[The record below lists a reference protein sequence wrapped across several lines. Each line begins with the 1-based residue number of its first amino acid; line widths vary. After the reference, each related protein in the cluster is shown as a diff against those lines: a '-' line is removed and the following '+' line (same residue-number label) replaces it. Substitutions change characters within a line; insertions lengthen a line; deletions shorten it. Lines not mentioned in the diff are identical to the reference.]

1 MTLRALVLV
10 GALALPVATLPIAA
24 QAAPPKPLYRD
35 PVTDGAA
42 DVSIVFDKAQRQWVM
57 FYTNR
62 RATLKAPDPK
72 DVAWV
77 HATPI
82 GMATSKDGL
91 AWAYAGVA
99 RIPAQCAGE
108 TLWAPELYAEGG
120 VYHLWLTV
128 VPGVF
133 HRWGEKGATARI
145 VHLTSKNLK
154 AWTCGDTLDLGS
166 DRVIDASVVK
176 IGDRYRLWYKDER
189 KGSRIMAVESPDL
202 VHWKPAGDKP
212 VIDMAAEG
220 PKVFRFK
227 GAWWMIAD
235 AWKGLVVL
243 RSDDAETWTLQPD
256 RLLER
261 PGAQATDTAK
271 GQHPDVV
278 VNGGRAFLYYFVH
291 QSNEPEAKADPY
303 WGQRTVVQVAELKEE
318 GGALSVDREA
328 PVEQGLTAPR

>member
-1 MTLRALVLV
+1 MVLRALVLI
-10 GALALPVATLPIAA
+10 GALALPAA
-24 QAAPPKPLYRD
+24 SQAAAPKPLYRD

-42 DVSIVFDKAQRQWVM
+42 DVSIVFDKAHRQWVM

-77 HATPI
+77 HDTPI
-82 GMATSKDGL
+82 GMATSRDGL
-91 AWAYAGVA
+91 AWSYKGVA
-99 RIPAQCAGE
+99 KIPARCTGQ
-108 TLWAPELYAEGG
+108 TLWAPELYAEDGL
-120 VYHLWLTV
+120 YHLWLTV
-128 VPGVF
+128 APGVF

-145 VHLTSKNLK
+145 VHLTSTDLN

-176 IGDRYRLWYKDER
+176 VGDRYRLWYKDER
-189 KGSRIMAVESPDL
+189 KGSRIMAVESADL
-202 VHWKPAGDKP
+202 VHWTPADGKP
-212 VIDMAAEG
+212 VIDVAAEG

-235 AWKGLVVL
+235 AWKGLIVL
-243 RSDDAETWTLQPD
+243 RSDDAVTWTPQRA
-256 RLLER
+256 RLLEQ
-261 PGAQATDTAK
+261 PGLQATDTAK

-278 VNGGRAFLYYFVH
+278 VSGGRAFLYYFVH
-291 QSNEPEAKADPY
+291 QSNEPQAKTDPY

-328 PVEQGLTAPR
+328 PVEQALTAPR

>member
-1 MTLRALVLV
+1 MILRALVLI
-10 GALALPVATLPIAA
+10 GALALPAFS
-24 QAAPPKPLYRD
+24 QAGAPKPLYRD

-42 DVSIVFDKAQRQWVM
+42 DVSIVFDKAQGEWAM

-82 GMATSKDGL
+82 GVATSKDGL
-91 AWAYAGVA
+91 SWTYKGVA
-99 RIPAQCAGE
+99 NIPAACTGE
-108 TLWAPELYAEGG
+108 TLWAPELHAEGG
-120 VYHLWLTV
+120 VYHMWLTV

-145 VHLTSKNLK
+145 VHLTSPDLK

-176 IGDRYRLWYKDER
+176 IGDHYRLWYKDER
-189 KGSRIMAVESPDL
+189 KGSRIMAVDSPDL
-202 VHWKPAGDKP
+202 IHWKPAGDKP
-212 VIDMAAEG
+212 VVDMAAEG
-220 PKVFRFK
+220 PKVFRWK

-235 AWKGLVVL
+235 AWKGLIVL
-243 RSDDAETWTLQPD
+243 RSDDAKAWTLLEA
-256 RLLER
+256 RLLEQ
-261 PGAQATDTAK
+261 PGTQATDTAK

-278 VNGGRAFLYYFVH
+278 VSGGRAFLYYFVH
-291 QSNEPEAKADPY
+291 QTNEPQAASDPY
-303 WGQRTVVQVAELKEE
+303 WWQRTAVQVAELKEE
-318 GGALSVDREA
+318 GGVLSVDREA
-328 PVEQGLTAPR
+328 PVAHGLVAP

>member
-1 MTLRALVLV
+1 MTLRALALI
-10 GALALPVATLPIAA
+10 GALALPVASHAA
-24 QAAPPKPLYRD
+24 APKPLYRD

-42 DVSIVFDKAQRQWVM
+42 DVSIVFDKAHRQWVM

-62 RATLKAPDPK
+62 RATFKASDPK

-82 GMATSKDGL
+82 GMATSKDGM
-91 AWAYAGVA
+91 AWTYKGEAK
-99 RIPAQCAGE
+99 IPAQCAGQ

-133 HRWGEKGATARI
+133 HRWGEKDATARL
-145 VHLTSKNLK
+145 VHLTSNDLK
-154 AWTCGDTLDLGS
+154 AWTCGDTPDLGS

-176 IGDRYRLWYKDER
+176 IGGRYRLWYKDER

-212 VIDMAAEG
+212 VVDMAAEG

-235 AWKGLVVL
+235 AWKGLIVL
-243 RSDDAETWTLQPD
+243 RSDDAETWTLQSS
-256 RLLER
+256 RLLEQ
-261 PGAQATDTAK
+261 PGTQATDTAK

-278 VNGGRAFLYYFVH
+278 VSGGRAFLYYFVH

-303 WGQRTVVQVAELKEE
+303 WGQRTVVQVAELKEAGE
-318 GGALSVDREA
+318 VLSVDREA
-328 PVEQGLTAPR
+328 PVVGGLTAPR

>member
-1 MTLRALVLV
+1 MIARALLLI
-10 GALALPVATLPIAA
+10 GALALPALS
-24 QAAPPKPLYRD
+24 QAAAPKPLYRD

-42 DVSIVFDKAQRQWVM
+42 DVSIVFDKAQGEWAM

-62 RATLKAPDPK
+62 RATQRDPDPK

-82 GMATSKDGL
+82 GVATSKDGL
-91 AWAYAGVA
+91 AWTYKGVA
-99 RIPAQCAGE
+99 DIPAACTGQ
-108 TLWAPELYAEGG
+108 TLWAPELHAEGG

-145 VHLTSKNLK
+145 VHLTSPDLK

-176 IGDRYRLWYKDER
+176 IGDHYRLWYKDER

-202 VHWKPAGDKP
+202 VHWKPVSDRP
-212 VIDMAAEG
+212 VVDMAAEG
-220 PKVFRFK
+220 PKVFRWK

-235 AWKGLVVL
+235 AWKGLIVL
-243 RSDDAETWTLQPD
+243 RSDDARTWTQQGA
-256 RLLER
+256 RLLEQ
-261 PGAQATDTAK
+261 PGLRATDTAK

-278 VNGGRAFLYYFVH
+278 ISGGRAFLYYFVH
-291 QSNEPEAKADPY
+291 QTNEPQAASDPY
-303 WGQRTVVQVAELKEE
+303 WWQRTAVQVAELKEE

-328 PVEQGLTAPR
+328 LVEQGLTAPR

>member
-1 MTLRALVLV
+1 MTLRALVLI
-10 GALALPVATLPIAA
+10 GALALPVASQSAA
-24 QAAPPKPLYRD
+24 PKPLYRD

-42 DVSIVFDKAQRQWVM
+42 DVSIVFDEAHRQWVM

-62 RATLKAPDPK
+62 RATLKASDPK

-77 HATPI
+77 HDTPI

-91 AWAYAGVA
+91 TWSYRGVA
-99 RIPAQCAGE
+99 KIPARCTGR

-145 VHLTSKNLK
+145 VHLTSTDLD
-154 AWTCGDTLDLGS
+154 AWTCGDTLDLAS

-176 IGDRYRLWYKDER
+176 IGDRYRPWYKDER
-189 KGSRIMAVESPDL
+189 RDSRTVAVEGPDL
-202 VHWKPAGDKP
+202 VHWTPAGDKP
-212 VIDMAAEG
+212 VVDMAAEG

-227 GAWWMIAD
+227 DAWWMIAD
-235 AWKGLVVL
+235 AWKGLMVL
-243 RSDDAETWTLQPD
+243 RSDDALTWIPQD
-256 RLLER
+256 ARLLEQ
-261 PGAQATDTAK
+261 PGLQATDTAK

-278 VNGGRAFLYYFVH
+278 VSGGRAFLYYFVH
-291 QSNEPEAKADPY
+291 QSNEPQAKADPY
-303 WGQRTVVQVAELKEE
+303 WGQRTVVQVAELREE
-318 GGALSVDREA
+318 GGVLSVDREA
-328 PVEQGLTAPR
+328 PVEQALTAPR